1 MLSEIRKLL
10 LKYNLDAILVNSTN
24 EYLVEYNSLEEN
36 SRYKLTGFTGS
47 TGDAVV
53 TCDKVYLFVDGRYHI
68 QADNEVNPDIVTV
81 VKLHG
86 GDTFFSKFKEIFSPS
101 AVLGLF
107 PSKNSISRIDNFKK
121 FCKVVYLEQDPFD
134 KKVSG
139 GNTSETEIPVSI
151 AGRSVEDKLQYLRRN
166 LNVDDAILVS
176 NLEEV
181 SYLFNLIFS

>member
-81 VKLHG
+81 VKLQSG
-86 GDTFFSKFKEIFSPS
+86 ETFLSKLKEM
-101 AVLGLF
+101 F
-107 PSKNSISRIDNFKK
+107 PKNSKLGVVAKK
-121 FCKVVYLEQDPFD
+121 NSQD
-134 KKVSG
+134 
-139 GNTSETEIPVSI
+139 
-151 AGRSVEDKLQYLRRN
+151 RVE
-166 LNVDDAILVS
+166 
-176 NLEEV
+176 NLEK
-181 SYLFNLIFS
+181 YFNIFDNMIIRMDTTSFLCKIES